1 MYKMADISKTW
12 KQEKIMFGNEKSN
25 RDEKSKK
32 KNWLTKNYFNSSL
45 LTIHTEFVSVQ
56 DKFSLY

>member
-1 MYKMADISKTW
+1 
-12 KQEKIMFGNEKSN
+12 MFGNEKSN